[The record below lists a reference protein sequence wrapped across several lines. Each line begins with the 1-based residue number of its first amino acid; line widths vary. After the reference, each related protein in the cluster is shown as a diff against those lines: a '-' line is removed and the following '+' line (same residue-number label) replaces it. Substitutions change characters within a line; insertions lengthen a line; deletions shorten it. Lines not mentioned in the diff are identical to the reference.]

1 MTLLVECVLLAAGI
15 AVLLGCERVWPAS
28 STQRGEWMTNATA
41 LVLTV
46 ASQTVL
52 GGLIAIYVAR
62 LVNGAGGGFIDL
74 RRLGWGLGALTFI
87 LAMDFG
93 EYMFHR
99 AQHAFPWLWAM
110 HSLHHS
116 DSAINVTT
124 AQRHYWL
131 EPAIK
136 AVSIWPA
143 VALVFKVD
151 GGILA
156 VYAVATSYNLL
167 THSNVRLG
175 FGPLS
180 WLINAPQYHRLHHSR
195 EARHYNANFAAL
207 FPIFD
212 VVSGSYLRPGRDVP
226 ATGLDVRVERP
237 LDLITWPVRGLL
249 RRPPR

>member
-1 MTLLVECVLLAAGI
+1 M
-15 AVLLGCERVWPAS
+15 AVLLGCERLWPAS
-28 STQRGEWMTNATA
+28 STQRGEWLTNATA
-41 LVLTV
+41 LVLTL
-46 ASQTVL
+46 ASQTVIA
-52 GGLIAIYVAR
+52 GLVAIYVTR
-62 LVNGAGGGFIDL
+62 LVNGLGGGFIDL
-74 RRLGWGLGALTFI
+74 RRLGWGVGALIFI

-93 EYMFHR
+93 EYIFHR
-99 AQHAFPWLWAM
+99 AQHAIPWLWAM

-116 DSAINVTT
+116 DSATNVTT

-143 VALVFKVD
+143 AALAFKVD

-156 VYAVATSYNLL
+156 SYAVATTYNLL
-167 THSNVRLG
+167 SHANVPLG

-180 WLINAPQYHRLHHSR
+180 WLINSPRYHRLHHSR
-195 EARHYNANFAAL
+195 EARHHNANFAAL

-212 VVSGSYLRPGRDVP
+212 LMAGSYFRPERDVVP

-237 LDLITWPVRGLL
+237 FDLITWPVRGLL
-249 RRPPR
+249 RRPGP